1 MSEEAKRYIKKYF
14 RLNFLES
21 YDSLNKEELD
31 KIITGI
37 SNLLVGKYKTKDVV
51 AGKGDHIIYKTIDET
66 LKNKFPGKYAG
77 NINLKRY
84 IKNYI
89 SNNFFVNYNDKTLD
103 YIVGRISLKVGPVVS
118 YQSLMNGNENIDKQI
133 SIQYEII
140 LRDTVNKIYKYAKDY
155 VMRNVYPMLDIDEV
169 EVSNDLVVK
178 IMNDNKY
185 NVVDLFTRKYD
196 KMIEQMAYE
205 NRKKNEQNKP
215 NAYRYIKLFII
226 GLDDYL
232 EFDELNNLAF
242 AIEETLRDD
251 RYNTKDIVEHKCD
264 RQIES
269 MYNRYMMKK
278 NSVVDFN
285 KPQKIKHEVTQEKIN
300 AVVRNLL
307 IVAVSIAVLVGAGK
321 GIEHIN
327 DDIEYK
333 KAYSEVMDF
342 DGFKYEYIFYINNAM
357 VEPTA
362 KNTFTFYQKIE
373 ELSLDTEK
381 YGYLAFFNAYANVR
395 QDRLYIMDKML
406 AEARMESSG
415 EGLHNEFYMEMIH
428 SNCFL
433 EFAMSRLADM
443 GCEKIEEEK
452 YQNALLAYQ
461 DAMFQ
466 HEMQKPWPYI
476 SEENQNVI
484 REIMKMYTEY
494 CEDLIVELG
503 QQLEQVNDKGALQI
517 VSTGRRKI

>member
-84 IKNYI
+84 MKNYI

-264 RQIES
+264 REIES

-278 NSVVDFN
+278 NSVYEEE
-285 KPQKIKHEVTQEKIN
+285 KPKKIKRNPKNKKIQKGIATLLVLATLTGVTGG
-300 AVVRNLL
+300 
-307 IVAVSIAVLVGAGK
+307 VLHVAGK
-321 GIEHIN
+321 NLYRGIKDTKADMTYNHISTVMSN
-327 DDIEYK
+327 NRYEYLFTK
-333 KAYSEVMDF
+333 YN
-342 DGFKYEYIFYINNAM
+342 DGFEINMDYA
-357 VEPTA
+357 VEDYNNYS
-362 KNTFTFYQKIE
+362 KFGE
-373 ELSLDTEK
+373 V
-381 YGYLAFFNAYANVR
+381 YGYLGIYEMYKHVRTDSLAIMDSFMNDLWHKIYDKEYVTDMKISSTTFIEFAY
-395 QDRLYIMDKML
+395 DRL
-406 AEARMESSG
+406 
-415 EGLHNEFYMEMIH
+415 
-428 SNCFL
+428 L
-433 EFAMSRLADM
+433 EM
-443 GCEKIEEEK
+443 GCEEVKKDK
-452 YQNALLAYQ
+452 YV
-461 DAMFQ
+461 DAV
-466 HEMQKPWPYI
+466 
-476 SEENQNVI
+476 N
-484 REIMKMYTEY
+484 EY
-494 CEDLIVELG
+494 EHYRCFNNDSSKTTMDCI
-503 QQLEQVNDKGALQI
+503 LENDKKTAKTIYELMDLYHQYSAKYYKDLSEI
-517 VSTGRRKI
+517 YAPNSAKGRS